1 MSEKHLLVDIG
12 NSAIKYC
19 LESDLQN
26 ERVNILN
33 HGEADFFNKLAA
45 LHNAAS
51 LTALSLSSVYK
62 ADFTQQIKSWCNK
75 HQIRFYQATSQPQS
89 GDLKNGYTVA
99 QQLGIDRWLAMIAV
113 REQTK
118 SPFFVVSCG
127 TAVTFDA
134 VDSSGQHL
142 GGAIMPGLVLMQ
154 SSLSEKTIGLQVE
167 HDLIA
172 SENKLALDTTTAIAN
187 GTMMAIT
194 GFIEKMADMTNME
207 MKQGTLTGGYALP
220 VAIAIGCD
228 IKVSPSLVLRGLA
241 MSSREKS
248 VT

>member
-1 MSEKHLLVDIG
+1 MAEKHLLVDIG

-19 LESDLQN
+19 LESELQN
-26 ERVNILN
+26 ERVSILN
-33 HGEADFFNKLAA
+33 HGDGDFFKKLAG
-45 LHNAAS
+45 LHDATP

-62 ADFTQQIKSWCNK
+62 ADFSQQIKNWCNK
-75 HQIRFYQATSQPQS
+75 HQVRFYQATSQSQS

-99 QQLGIDRWLAMIAV
+99 QRLGIDRWLAMIAV

-154 SSLSEKTIGLQVE
+154 SSLSEKTIALQVE

-194 GFIEKMADMTNME
+194 GFIEKMADITNME
-207 MKQGTLTGGYALP
+207 MKQGILTGGYASP
-220 VAIAIGCD
+220 VAIVMGCD
-228 IKVSPSLVLRGLA
+228 IKVSPNLVMKGLA

>member
-12 NSAIKYC
+12 NSAVKYC

-26 ERVNILN
+26 ERVNALN
-33 HGEADFFNKLAA
+33 HGEGDFIQKLTD
-45 LHNAAS
+45 LHS
-51 LTALSLSSVYK
+51 TTPLGSLSLSSVYQ
-62 ADFTQQIKSWCNK
+62 ADFTAQIKSWCNK
-75 HQIRFYQATSQPQS
+75 HKVRFYQATSQPKS
-89 GDLKNGYTVA
+89 GDLKNGYTDA
-99 QQLGIDRWLAMIAV
+99 QQLGTDRWLAMIAV

-134 VDSSGQHL
+134 VASSGQHL
-142 GGAIMPGLVLMQ
+142 GGAIIPGLALMQ
-154 SSLSEKTIGLQVE
+154 RSLSEKTIALQME

-172 SENKLALDTTTAIAN
+172 TPNKLALDTSTAIAN

-207 MKQGTLTGGYALP
+207 LKQGILTGGYASLLAM
-220 VAIAIGCD
+220 VIGAD
-228 IKVSPSLVLRGLA
+228 IKVSPSLVLKGLA
-241 MSSREKS
+241 INSREKS
-248 VT
+248 LT

>member
-1 MSEKHLLVDIG
+1 MANKHLLVDVG

-19 LESDLQN
+19 LESELLH
-26 ERVNILN
+26 EKVSVLS
-33 HGEADFFNKLAA
+33 HGEKDFVKELSA
-45 LHNAAS
+45 LHAAVQ
-51 LTALSLSSVYK
+51 LTRLSLSSVYQE
-62 ADFTQQIKSWCNK
+62 DFTDQIRNWCNN
-75 HQIRFYQATSQPQS
+75 HQVSFYRATSQSHS

-134 VDSSGQHL
+134 VDADGQHL
-142 GGAIMPGLVLMQ
+142 GGAIMPGLALMQ
-154 SSLSEKTIGLQVE
+154 CSLSEKTIALQVE

-172 SENKLALDTTTAIAN
+172 AENRLALDTTAAIAN

-194 GFIEKMADMTNME
+194 GFIEKMAKMADME
-207 MKQGTLTGGYALP
+207 MKQGFLTGGYATR
-220 VAIAIGCD
+220 VAKALGND
-228 IKVSPSLVLRGLA
+228 TEVSSFLVLKGLA
-241 MSSREKS
+241 INSMENQ
-248 VT
+248 